1 MDLDIYLR
9 FLIALVAVLAL
20 IAGLTWLVRRLGFGG
35 VVAGRSGH
43 DPRLQV
49 IEVKVLDSRRK
60 LVLIRRDN
68 HEHLI
73 LLGASQDLLLES
85 GIAQPADTS
94 VPPSA
99 QHRMEPSI
107 R

>member
-20 IAGLTWLVRRLGFGG
+20 IAGLTWLVRRMGFGG

-43 DPRLQV
+43 APRLQV
-49 IEVKVLDSRRK
+49 MEVKVLDSRRK
-60 LVLIRRDN
+60 LVLIRRDDR
-68 HEHLI
+68 EHLI
-73 LLGASQDLLLES
+73 LLGPQKDLLVEGAIAAPPS
-85 GIAQPADTS
+85 QPAAQPDQT
-94 VPPSA
+94 
-99 QHRMEPSI
+99 RGEPSL

>member
-20 IAGLTWLVRRLGFGG
+20 IAGLTWIVRRLGFGG

-43 DPRLQV
+43 APRLQV
-49 IEVKVLDSRRK
+49 VEVKALDSRRK
-60 LVLIRRDN
+60 LVLIR
-68 HEHLI
+68 HGSKEHLI
-73 LLGASQDLLLES
+73 LLGSNQDLLVES
-85 GIAQPADTS
+85 AIAAAPADAAAD
-94 VPPSA
+94 PD
-99 QHRMEPSI
+99 QHRLEPSL